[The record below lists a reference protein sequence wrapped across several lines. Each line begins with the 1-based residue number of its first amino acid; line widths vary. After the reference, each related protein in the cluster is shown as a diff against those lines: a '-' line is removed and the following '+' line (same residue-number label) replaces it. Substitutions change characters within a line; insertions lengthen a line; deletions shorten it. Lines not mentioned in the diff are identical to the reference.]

1 MVPLKKYGKQGPYS
15 SLLTPKRAYL
25 FNFSEKSF
33 IDVPTSGHVGTLRR
47 DIAPGRPC
55 SVLQNNF
62 KALKIS
68 QQTLLINSSNLFLGF

>member
-33 IDVPTSGHVGTLRR
+33 IDVPTSGH
-47 DIAPGRPC
+47 C
-55 SVLQNNF
+55 SW
-62 KALKIS
+62 KALLCAAK
-68 QQTLLINSSNLFLGF
+68 